1 MSLFQFR
8 KKTDNEQSMKLSDIT
23 VLTSIIENLPTSVF
37 VKDENLR
44 TILSNAANR
53 RLVNK
58 AESELLG
65 TTDVEV
71 YGEEHAKG
79 FIARDLE
86 VLKTGEENAAEEDI
100 VRSDGSITSVF
111 TRKARLVTPDGKTYL
126 IGLNSDLTE
135 IKKREDQYRVLAETV
150 PVGILQIDGNG
161 TISFA
166 NSLCLAYF
174 GLDRAPTRI
183 ADVRKYIAVDQAG
196 FPGTA
201 QRFETTVRSAGGRER
216 HMLVISSGWSGEA
229 GNGAATVSLVDISET
244 VGLRMQLEKES
255 DSLNEVIAQTK
266 GSVAN
271 IGQSTANLNTGATAL
286 TLQTERQMESLT
298 DMSAAIRQLGHAV
311 VENFNNSQRASKLSR
326 EASLAAKEGGE
337 ISATTR
343 AAMAKI
349 IQSSKNVVAVV
360 DLVNDIAFQTNI
372 LALNAAVE
380 AARAG
385 EAGRGFAVVAAEV
398 RALAQRSAE
407 ALKDVRSHIEQSAA
421 QLAQGTTFVDSMAA
435 KLDEIGSATDQ
446 AAELVKLIAVASEE
460 QSVAVKQ
467 VDARVANVEKAALMN
482 AQLVEQFNRTADAVS
497 HSMGDL
503 LTLVTATTIGSD
515 DVLQKVA

>member
-1 MSLFQFR
+1 MSLFRFR
-8 KKTDNEQSMKLSDIT
+8 KKEDKEQSVKLSDIN
-23 VLTSIIENLPTSVF
+23 VLMSIIENLPTSIF

-44 TILSNAANR
+44 TILANAANR
-53 RLVNK
+53 RLAGK
-58 AESELLG
+58 TESELLG
-65 TTDVEV
+65 TTDVDV
-71 YGEEHAKG
+71 YGAETAQA
-79 FIARDLE
+79 FIARDDE
-86 VLKTGEENAAEEDI
+86 VLKSGEENAAEEDI
-100 VRSDGSITSVF
+100 VRSDGSTTSVF
-111 TRKARLVTPDGKTYL
+111 TRKARLVSPDGKTYL
-126 IGLNSDLTE
+126 IGTNSDLTE
-135 IKKREDQYRVLAETV
+135 IKKREEQYRVLADTV
-150 PVGILQIDGNG
+150 PVGILQTDSNG
-161 TISFA
+161 AIKFA

-174 GLDRAPTRI
+174 GLDHAPKRFSE
-183 ADVRKYIAVDQAG
+183 VRKFIEADQIG

-201 QRFETTVRSAGGRER
+201 QRFETTVRSADGHER
-216 HMLVISSGWSGEA
+216 HMLVISSGWSGQA
-229 GNGAATVSLVDISET
+229 GNGAATVSFVDISET
-244 VGLRMQLEKES
+244 VGLRIKLEKES
-255 DSLNEVIAQTK
+255 DSLSEVIAQTK

-271 IGQSTANLNTGATAL
+271 IGQSTANLNTGAAAL

-298 DMSAAIRQLGHAV
+298 DMTAAIRQLGHAV
-311 VENFNNSQRASKLSR
+311 VENFNNSQLASKLSL
-326 EASLAAKEGGE
+326 EASLAAKEGSE

-343 AAMAKI
+343 EAMAKI

-407 ALKDVRSHIEQSAA
+407 ALKDVRAHIEQSAT
-421 QLAQGTTFVDSMAA
+421 QLAQGTDFVDSMAM
-435 KLDEIGSATDQ
+435 KLDEIGIATDQ
-446 AAELVKLIAVASEE
+446 ASNLVKLIAVASEE

-503 LTLVTATTIGSD
+503 LTLVTSTALGGDET
-515 DVLQKVA
+515 LQKVA